1 MVDYLRRILK
11 GGSYY
16 FIGLIV
22 AGIVAYTSRVVL
34 VRNLSPEDYGLF
46 AAMFTSI
53 AFFLFFRNFGLNI
66 SVGKFIPQFKVKKK
80 YSEIKTSVISV
91 ILFQL
96 LISSLFV
103 VLFWLSADF
112 LALNYFKDPRASFLI
127 RVFSFYFITSIFFKN
142 LSSFFKGFQKNR
154 LQSLIEPVKNISI
167 LTMIVVFIYLGYGV
181 LAPVLAYVFA
191 GLILLLLFIY
201 PVLKTFN
208 FWKYPFKELTVF
220 KRMFIF
226 GLPVMMTG
234 VGTKFV
240 SYFDTLMLTY
250 FSGLAEVGAYNIVL
264 PTALLFMLP
273 ASAIGAVF
281 MPLISELSARKDF
294 DRVKTGMSLL
304 YKYLY
309 MFSAPIIFSLFIFA
323 DILIEKLFGSGYLV
337 GTMAFRI
344 LLIGVLFNMLSE
356 LNNQYL
362 IGTGFP
368 KQVFWVMF
376 FGSILNVVLNI
387 FLIPKYGLSGAA
399 VATSLSYF
407 LMFTISTSKVLR
419 GTKMKLPLFNWSVLL
434 LGLTAFVGVVYFIKD
449 LVAWNV
455 WIEGA
460 VSLSVGYVI
469 YLYVLKILG
478 VLDVEEIKSFVRR
491 ITN

>member
-1 MVDYLRRILK
+1 MVDYLRKVLK
-11 GGSYY
+11 GSSYY
-16 FIGLIV
+16 FIGLII

-34 VRNLSPEDYGLF
+34 VRTLAPEDYGLF
-46 AAMFTSI
+46 AAMFTAI

-66 SVGKFIPQFKVKKK
+66 SIGKFIPQLKVNKK
-80 YSEIKTSVISV
+80 YSEIKTSIISV
-91 ILFQL
+91 LLFQL
-96 LISSLFV
+96 IVSSLFV
-103 VLFWLSADF
+103 VLFWFAADF

-142 LSSFFKGFQKNR
+142 LTSFFKGFQKNR
-154 LQSLIEPVKNISI
+154 LQSLIEPIKNITM
-167 LTMIVVFIYLGYGV
+167 LTMIVIFLYLGYGV

-208 FWKYPFKELTVF
+208 FWKYPFKDLGVF
-220 KRMFIF
+220 KQIFLF

-250 FSGLAEVGAYNIVL
+250 FSSLVEVGVYNIIL

-273 ASAIGAVF
+273 AAAISAVF

-294 DRVKTGMSLL
+294 ERVKIGMTLL

-309 MFSAPIIFSLFIFA
+309 LFSAPIIFSLFIFS
-323 DILIEKLFGSGYLV
+323 DILIEKLFGVDYLI
-337 GTMAFRI
+337 GSFAFRI
-344 LLIGVLFNMLSE
+344 LLIGVLFNMLTV

-368 KQVFWVMF
+368 KKVFWVVF
-376 FGSILNVVLNI
+376 FGSILNVVLNV
-387 FLIPKYGLSGAA
+387 FLIPHYGLLGAA
-399 VATSLSYF
+399 IATSLSYL
-407 LMFTISTSKVLR
+407 LMFVISTSKVIR
-419 GTKMKLPLFNWSVLL
+419 GTKMKLPLFNWFALI
-434 LGLTAFVGVVYFIKD
+434 LGLIAFVGVVYFIKN
-449 LVAWNV
+449 LIVWNV
-455 WIEGA
+455 WVEGF
-460 VSLSVGYVI
+460 VSLLAGYAV
-469 YLYVLKILG
+469 YLYVLKVLGILNI
-478 VLDVEEIKSFVRR
+478 EEIKSFVHK